1 MIGYF
6 PWHSQTT
13 PISFISVVSYPSP
26 DTGFVCLP
34 ETCPRPSCC
43 GQSKNHL
50 WREYLKTG
58 LTSSLPQELV
68 KLQQSSDT
76 ENSTIRW
83 TSQIWVSV
91 YCSQKSFR
99 EKRPGPFAAVHLL
112 RNMLGNSRHGNYR
125 RLSFSEAVLLKVHHV
140 W

>member
-1 MIGYF
+1 M
-6 PWHSQTT
+6 
-13 PISFISVVSYPSP
+13 VSYSRPEA
-26 DTGFVCLP
+26 GFVCLP

-43 GQSKNHL
+43 GQSENHL
-50 WREYLKTG
+50 WRILENRFDFFPSQDL
-58 LTSSLPQELV
+58 

-76 ENSTIRW
+76 VNSTIRW
-83 TSQIWVSV
+83 TSQIRVSV

-99 EKRPGPFAAVHLL
+99 EKSPGPFPAVQLL

-125 RLSFSEAVLLKVHHV
+125 RLSFSEAVLLKVHHL